1 MKDRLHAAVIGMGSR
16 GRGLLKTIHS
26 IRDLDI
32 VAICDIMEDRL
43 AEGKKIL
50 NELGAEP
57 DCYTDYRRIIDRGD
71 IDLVYVVTNWITHW
85 EICRDFME
93 AGIYTSCEVNGAA
106 SLDECWELV
115 RTYER
120 TGTPLMMLENCCYG
134 RNELAVLNMV
144 RQGVFGKV
152 VYVECGY
159 CHDLRRGSLNNLT
172 HQRMNNNLLRN
183 GDLYPTHGAGP
194 MAKILNI
201 NRGNRFV
208 SIASMSTPGYGVQDY
223 LQRHQPDHPLAD
235 ARSVHYACG
244 DVTTSLL
251 KCAGGEVL
259 MIRHSVSLPQPY
271 SRANRV
277 QGTRAVYSEDCG
289 GIHID
294 DVHEHE
300 HWEPME
306 EIYKQYEH
314 PIWQDYQANPD
325 DGHGGMDFL
334 VMDAFADAAR
344 NHTEPPIDAYDTA
357 TYMAITALSEASV
370 AMGGMP
376 QAFPDFTRG
385 KWTSGRK
392 VCGGKYCLDTEEIY

>member
-1 MKDRLHAAVIGMGSR
+1 MRDKLHAAVIGLG
-16 GRGLLKTIHS
+16 GRGCWLLKTIHA
-26 IRDLDI
+26 IKDLEI
-32 VAICDIMEDRL
+32 TAICDIVDDRL
-43 AEGKKIL
+43 QEGLKTL
-50 NELGAEP
+50 RELGAEP
-57 DCYTDYRRIIDRGD
+57 ECYTDYRRIIDRGD
-71 IDLVYVVTNWITHW
+71 IDLAYVVTNWITHW
-85 EICRDFME
+85 EICLDFMN
-93 AGIYTSCEVNGAA
+93 AGIYTATEVNGAA

-115 RTYER
+115 HAYER

-134 RNELAVLNMV
+134 RNELAVLNMA
-144 RQGVFGKV
+144 RQGVFGRI
-152 VYVECGY
+152 VYAECGY
-159 CHDLRRGSLNNLT
+159 CHDLRGHICSLT

-194 MAKILNI
+194 MAKLLNI

-208 SIASMSTPGYGVQDY
+208 SLVSMSTPALGVQDY

-235 ARSVHYACG
+235 PRNVRYACG

-271 SRANRV
+271 SRNNLV
-277 QGTRAVYSEDCG
+277 HGTRAIYSEAHNG
-289 GIHID
+289 VHID
-294 DVHEHE
+294 EVHKEG

-306 EIYKQYEH
+306 EILKQYEH
-314 PIWQDYQANPD
+314 PIWQDYQVSMD
-325 DGHGGMDFL
+325 DAHGGMDFL

-344 NHTEPPIDAYDTA
+344 HHTEPPIDVYDTA
-357 TYMAITALSEASV
+357 TFMAITALSEASV

-385 KWTSGRK
+385 KWTSGRRI
-392 VCGGKYCLDTEEIY
+392 CGGKYCLDKEGIF